1 MSLNCCSKWL
11 AFLGTFP
18 HFFLAIHPSTPMPPG
33 QLASRVMRFT
43 HHIQAIKFSLVY
55 GVVARIGVL
64 AAQRLRTFEL

>member
-1 MSLNCCSKWL
+1 
-11 AFLGTFP
+11 
-18 HFFLAIHPSTPMPPG
+18 MPPG

-64 AAQRLRTFEL
+64 AAQRLRTFELWYCCFNIVQQKWVATLLLMPC